1 MTFEE
6 QTSQSTLTKSAKGSV
21 YSIAVSAIT
30 ILLGFVRSVLL
41 MRLLEPDMFGV
52 VSLAVFF
59 ATFLSPFCT
68 LGIDSAVIQHPNPGK
83 ETLSTHFVLRLLL
96 ALIILPVGG
105 GGGLILRR
113 VYADQVVVVDV
124 FLVLLTVN
132 IIMALFSTPS
142 AILRRDLRFG
152 EIALLNLLASIAM
165 TVTALT
171 LAYLGAGLWSLV
183 AEQLISP
190 IVRLIVIW
198 SFFRPW
204 RFSLRFSRSEAISLV
219 RFGRHV
225 FSANLLGILLD
236 RFDDFWAG
244 TAFGPT
250 SLGYYSRAYEIAQY
264 PERVLA
270 TPITNVFFSAYA
282 ALQSDA
288 RALSK
293 AFFRSSGFLVRAG
306 FLVTAVFGIAIPEIT
321 VVLFGKNWL
330 PVVPIFRLMLIYVML
345 DPLYANLSYLLV
357 GVGHPELL
365 NRVRL
370 IQVLVFIASVIG
382 LAYLWEIQGI
392 AVAADL
398 MMLCGVILL
407 MVYGRRFVRYSLSRM
422 LLIPL
427 IAGVAAVG
435 AGIGVSLVSEQV
447 GIWQMLI
454 FKLLSVSSVYA
465 LIVYVAERRIILEYG
480 SEILLPLWK
489 RIHLAFLISA
499 DSRGDRP
506 DP

>member
-6 QTSQSTLTKSAKGSV
+6 QSSQSTLTKSAKGSV

-59 ATFLSPFCT
+59 TTFLSPFCT

-83 ETLSTHFVLRLLL
+83 ETLSTHFVLRLLF

-105 GGGLILRR
+105 VGGLILRR
-113 VYADQVVVVDV
+113 VYADQLVVVDV
-124 FLVLLTVN
+124 FLVLLIVN
-132 IIMALFSTPS
+132 VIMALFSTPS
-142 AILRRDLRFG
+142 AVLRRDLRFG

-165 TVTALT
+165 TVTSLT

-183 AEQLISP
+183 AEQIISP
-190 IVRLIVIW
+190 VVRLIVILG
-198 SFFRPW
+198 FLRPW
-204 RFSLRFSRSEAISLV
+204 RLSFHFSRSEAVSLV
-219 RFGRHV
+219 RFGQHV

-244 TAFGPT
+244 TIFGPT
-250 SLGYYSRAYEIAQY
+250 PLGYYSRAYEFAQY

-282 ALQSDA
+282 ALQSNIES
-288 RALSK
+288 LSK
-293 AFFRSSGFLVRAG
+293 AFFRSSGFLIRVG
-306 FLVTAVFGIAIPEIT
+306 FLMTVVLGIATPEIT
-321 VVLFGKNWL
+321 AILFGGNWL
-330 PVVPIFRLMLIYVML
+330 PIVPIFRLMLLYVML
-345 DPLYANLSYLLV
+345 NPLYVNLSYLLV

-365 NRVRL
+365 NRARW

-382 LAYLWEIQGI
+382 LAYFWEIQGI

-422 LLIPL
+422 LLIPS
-427 IAGVAAVG
+427 IAGIAAVG
-435 AGIGVSLVSEQV
+435 IGIGVSLVSEQV
-447 GIWQMLI
+447 NMWQVLVL
-454 FKLLSVSSVYA
+454 KLLLVSSVYA
-465 LIVYVAERRIILEYG
+465 LIVYFAERRIILEYG
-480 SEILLPLWK
+480 AEILLPLWN
-489 RIHLAFLISA
+489 RIRLAFPTSA
-499 DSRGDRP
+499 DSHGTEIE
-506 DP
+506 